1 MNAIP
6 EGEAI
11 YETWKN
17 NSNVKII
24 HLLDAIGQPLSC
36 EQWGDEGTAGI
47 PPILDDGTSNFIY
60 NWFNNPGDPGSYPLV
75 VFIDQDLNIINIINA
90 NISLDAA
97 NFIIENML
105 ANLSV
110 SPIEKA
116 PIPNEFTINSLYPN
130 PFNPV
135 LHININMSQAGVIQV
150 AILDIGGAHI
160 ETLFSGFQQPG
171 SYQLNWNAESMPSGV
186 YLVSLKSDD
195 QTITENVVLLK

>member
-1 MNAIP
+1 M
-6 EGEAI
+6 
-11 YETWKN
+11 
-17 NSNVKII
+17 
-24 HLLDAIGQPLSC
+24 
-36 EQWGDEGTAGI
+36 
-47 PPILDDGTSNFIY
+47 
-60 NWFNNPGDPGSYPLV
+60 
-75 VFIDQDLNIINIINA
+75 FIDQDLNIINIINA

-135 LHININMSQAGVIQV
+135 LYINIDMPQAGVIQV
-150 AILDIGGAHI
+150 EILDIGGAHI
-160 ETLFSGFQQPG
+160 ETLFSGFKQPG

-195 QTITENVVLLK
+195 KTMTENVVLLK